1 MADDPSFDWNAANLN
16 HIARHRIGPADVA
29 QAFANE
35 TIDLNYEVS
44 EGEERWTSVGHTD
57 GLRIIVIV
65 WTMRGDAIRTV
76 TASMLVRDW
85 RNSTWYRKDGE
96 NHEKRGRK
104 YPEIRK

>member
-76 TASMLVRDW
+76 TAFDAGARLAEQYLVQKGW
-85 RNSTWYRKDGE
+85 GKS
-96 NHEKRGRK
+96 
-104 YPEIRK
+104 